1 MNRSVSSRI
10 ATGFATVLLLL
21 GALAGVAIWALSRT
35 SSSYDR
41 AVVQSRD
48 VLARAREAQSE
59 MRSAN
64 NAYLRYLLEPQAE
77 HRAARDTALSHARA
91 GLDTLRI
98 EARTVGNAPSQ
109 DTWVNALQQLAD
121 WEEIST
127 RSMEAERVGN
137 TEAALRIRQ
146 ELNPVRDQLD
156 QLIGNGVGDARQRA
170 DDAAT
175 TARDTAGVTQWVL
188 AIGLILTLGI
198 GFVVAWRLRR
208 SINDALQ
215 ETGGGLASSA
225 AEILAVATQQAA
237 SANESMAAVS
247 ETVATVDEVA
257 QTSEQASQR
266 ARAVAESAQRA
277 AEIAQT
283 GRTAVERSI
292 EAMDAVRGRVESIA
306 DSILALAEQA
316 QAIGEIITGVNEIA
330 ERTNLLALNAA
341 VEAARAGEQGRGFA
355 VVAGEIKSLAEQSK
369 RNTVEVRQILGEIQR
384 ATSAAVMATEQGTKQ
399 ANAGS
404 RQASEAGDTIRAL
417 ADAVTQ
423 AAQAA
428 AQIVASAGQQAIGME
443 QIRQAI
449 SNIHEAT
456 QQNLQSSKQAELA
469 ATELNRL
476 GSSLVDLVGG
486 GQGAHAAAERDLA
499 QRASTRRG

>member
-1 MNRSVSSRI
+1 MDRSVSSRI
-10 ATGFATVLLLL
+10 ATGFAIVLSLL
-21 GALAGVAIWALSRT
+21 AVLAILAIWALSRT
-35 SSSYDR
+35 SNTYER

-64 NAYLRYLLEPQAE
+64 LAYLRYLLERTDV
-77 HRAARDTALSHARA
+77 HRAARDSALSHARA
-91 GLDTLRI
+91 GLDTLRLR
-98 EARTVGNAPSQ
+98 ARAVENGAGQ
-109 DTWVNALQQLAD
+109 ETWGNALQLLAE
-121 WEEIST
+121 WEQTST
-127 RSMEAERVGN
+127 RSMDAERAGN
-137 TEAALRIRQ
+137 DTEALRLRQ
-146 ELNPVRDQLD
+146 ELNPVREQLD
-156 QLIGNGVGDARQRA
+156 QLITNGVGDARDHA

-175 TARDTAGVTQWVL
+175 TARDTARVAQFV
-188 AIGLILTLGI
+188 LGI
-198 GFVVAWRLRR
+198 GLVITLGVGFLVAWRLRHG
-208 SINDALQ
+208 INTALQ
-215 ETGGGLASSA
+215 QTGGGLASSA
-225 AEILAVATQQAA
+225 AEILAIATQQAA

-277 AEIAQT
+277 AEIART

-369 RNTVEVRQILGEIQR
+369 RNTVEVRQILSEIQR

-404 RQASEAGDTIRAL
+404 RQAGEAGETIRAL

-449 SNIHEAT
+449 GNIHEAT
-456 QQNLQSSKQAELA
+456 QQNLQASKQAELA

-476 GSSLVDLVGG
+476 GSTLVDLVGG
-486 GQGAHAAAERDLA
+486 GAG
-499 QRASTRRG
+499 QRAAMQREAAQHRAARQG